1 MHTHACTH
9 THTCTHTHIHPH
21 THTYTHTHT
30 FREDPP
36 CSAFS
41 SLCDGVEFVLL
52 TTALARAKAS
62 EEGKITSPLYQQP
75 ALHTFWSEC
84 SVRDFVSLSNGYLS
98 NSNTHTCTYTHALIH
113 VYTYMHMCTHTHT
126 HITHTNTHTHTHTQ
140 NADQYRIHHKQQI
153 NHWLSLMGDQVTTG
167 EGQAECLIIYCITAE
182 VRAKRHRTLSVTT
195 VEDRI
200 RSDFK
205 GKADE

>member
-1 MHTHACTH
+1 MHSRGSGLVKFPCTVSSKVSGVRKYISLYTHTYTHTYTCTRMHTH
-9 THTCTHTHIHPH
+9 THTHAH
-21 THTYTHTHT
+21 THTYTRTHIHTHTHT

-84 SVRDFVSLSNGYLS
+84 SVRDFVSLSNGYLR
-98 NSNTHTCTYTHALIH
+98 NSNTHTLALIH
-113 VYTYMHMCTHTHT
+113 MHTYMCICTCTHTHT
-126 HITHTNTHTHTHTQ
+126 HTHTNTHTHTHTHTERRPLSRSPQ
-140 NADQYRIHHKQQI
+140 TADQ
-153 NHWLSLMGDQVTTG
+153 SLAFLDGRPSSHG
-167 EGQAECLIIYCITAE
+167 
-182 VRAKRHRTLSVTT
+182 
-195 VEDRI
+195 
-200 RSDFK
+200 
-205 GKADE
+205 